1 DVAANTVV
9 GGVPARHIRD
19 IDRNEK

>member
-1 DVAANTVV
+1 GAANTGV
-9 GGVPARHIRD
+9 GGEPARHIRD